1 VWRSV
6 LVVVAGC
13 GGGSSPP
20 PSNTGPRPP
29 TVITKRVVTA
39 RAKLPQA
46 LQPLLPRHGIY
57 VAGGGLMSSA
67 WRVVID
73 TDADTIHAGTSSK
86 PNASSVGK
94 MEKEAR
100 KDLSPRNETLL
111 VRLAEDAWREPPP
124 EAPPDPT
131 ADYDEIL
138 IVLDGDDAFFLE
150 GFGPIRRPLA
160 AKAIIEIRAAAGL

>member
-1 VWRSV
+1 MWRLLIFV
-6 LVVVAGC
+6 IAC
-13 GGGSSPP
+13 GG
-20 PSNTGPRPP
+20 PSAPLENTGPQPP

-39 RAKLPQA
+39 RTALPKA
-46 LQPLLPRHGIY
+46 IQPLLPAHGIY

-73 TDADTIHAGTSSK
+73 ADANTIAVGTNAK
-86 PNASSVGK
+86 PGSSSVA
-94 MEKEAR
+94 MQNEQR

-111 VRLAEDAWREPPP
+111 MRLAEDAWREPPP
-124 EAPPDPT
+124 KAASDPT

-138 IVLDGDDAFFLE
+138 VVLDGDDAFFLE